1 MTTEQSGRKTP
12 AFSSYRPQVK
22 FDFTEM
28 QKSGQQ
34 TFIDKETV
42 YPGDKVKA
50 KAKIKILSPDYFE
63 DSLTAGMNFEIRE
76 GSNVIGTGQIKH
88 VIKGKLE
95 KARS

>member
-28 QKSGQQ
+28 QTSGQQ
-34 TFIDKETV
+34 TFIDKV
-42 YPGDKVKA
+42 IGYPGDKV

-88 VIKGKLE
+88 VINGKLE